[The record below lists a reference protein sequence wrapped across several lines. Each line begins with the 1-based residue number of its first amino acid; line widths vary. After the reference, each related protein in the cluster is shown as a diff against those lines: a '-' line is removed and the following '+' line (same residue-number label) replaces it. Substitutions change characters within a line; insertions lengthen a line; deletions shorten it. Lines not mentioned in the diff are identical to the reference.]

1 MVLRDISWPTL
12 RGAPWQIA
20 VSLSRGHDQE
30 TIQVSQTASKEE
42 VIDMSLLVMAAEGD
56 TKGLLEHTACFQFL
70 LARSLCHAS

>member
-1 MVLRDISWPTL
+1 M
-12 RGAPWQIA
+12 
-20 VSLSRGHDQE
+20 
-30 TIQVSQTASKEE
+30 SQTASKEE